1 MDYPEKTMFY
11 CFLNACLTPLRVF
24 KLGPFK
30 HGMVTIEKAMKYAM
44 KKTKLQD
51 FGDLTFVDSYAQMMS
66 TANFKSLKLTNMGQL
81 IFGIELNM
89 SMCRRLTF
97 IQYLKDVP
105 AVEKV
110 PVPSPVFVMGLPRTG
125 TTFLH
130 RLLSLDPAVRAP
142 LTWELLSPVPKYNGV
157 YNAEAMVPD
166 RQKRNRFVRKL
177 ISDRKKMGDHA
188 LEHIHEI
195 NADLPEECLLALS
208 DEIPIH
214 LSFLYSDYMEFGT
227 FFKTI
232 DYTRVVAAYSYYRK
246 VLQLL
251 SHQIGEGQAPRR
263 WTLKCP
269 IHIFYPK
276 EIAAA
281 FPDAKLI
288 WTHRHPQSAVPS
300 MCSLVK
306 AVHQVYYEKDCK
318 DDAALG
324 RAICDISAEHLLKT
338 PANIEASKLDC
349 AHVIYNDLIR
359 DPVSVVR
366 AIYSQFG
373 WEISPEYLQ
382 ALNAYLEENRQ
393 QREAIK
399 TKREK
404 GGGEALHTYTAEEFS
419 LTDKELESGKFAE
432 YVAKFN
438 VPASRG

>member
-1 MDYPEKTMFY
+1 
-11 CFLNACLTPLRVF
+11 
-24 KLGPFK
+24 
-30 HGMVTIEKAMKYAM
+30 VT
-44 KKTKLQD
+44 LW
-51 FGDLTFVDSYAQMMS
+51 L
-66 TANFKSLKLTNMGQL
+66 
-81 IFGIELNM
+81 
-89 SMCRRLTF
+89 
-97 IQYLKDVP
+97 
-105 AVEKV
+105 
-110 PVPSPVFVMGLPRTG
+110 
-125 TTFLH
+125 FLH
-130 RLLSLDPAVRAP
+130 NRLPFLFSIPTPFSLINMNISRTDYYGIYLLCMPPSFVVR
-142 LTWELLSPVPKYNGV
+142 
-157 YNAEAMVPD
+157 
-166 RQKRNRFVRKL
+166 
-177 ISDRKKMGDHA
+177 
-188 LEHIHEI
+188 
-195 NADLPEECLLALS
+195 LAS
-208 DEIPIH
+208 RTSHH
-214 LSFLYSDYMEFGT
+214 LQTG
-227 FFKTI
+227 I
-232 DYTRVVAAYSYYRK
+232 W
-246 VLQLL
+246 
-251 SHQIGEGQAPRR
+251 RR
-263 WTLKCP
+263 
-269 IHIFYPK
+269 
-276 EIAAA
+276 
-281 FPDAKLI
+281 
-288 WTHRHPQSAVPS
+288 THRHPQSAVPS

-324 RAICDISAEHLLKT
+324 RAICDISADHLLKT